1 MSKKFIYTEFNL
13 EKSKLIQLSDNG
25 FQIILKFIEKTDL
38 KKTLIVRSIFIDLG
52 ENIFDIE
59 VRSSIYDNI
68 NSKNAIFNFKLGILE
83 EEKANPFLLMKKVFS
98 KVQTTNLNR
107 TSSNYNQL
115 LLDTFSLKLWKRN
128 NSTKLGLKKDD
139 TSSSA
144 STTTSSQACTSCKS
158 TTELPSNLSGTYG
171 TEDECDCFSISR
183 FANNNGTTTIY
194 GNITLSGQSTAYY
207 NYGTTTIYG
216 NITLSGPGN
225 AYYNYG
231 TTTIYGNITLSGQ
244 SSVYYNGNITLSGQG
259 IAGTTTIYGNI
270 IKKGP
275 GSAYYNERGTL
286 IINGI
291 NVPPQSNPSNAS
303 LPPSNGVESSNQLGG
318 GVGIT
323 GF

>member
-68 NSKNAIFNFKLGILE
+68 NSKNGIFNFKLGILE

-98 KVQTTNLNR
+98 KVQTTNLYK

-158 TTELPSNLSGTYG
+158 STELPSALDPGTYG
-171 TEDECDCFSISR
+171 TEGDCDCFTISESLAIVTNGSNVTIYGDFTISGLDCR
-183 FANNNGTTTIY
+183 FINYGIITIMGNLKLSGQGSRYTNNGTTKIY
-194 GNITLSGQSTAYY
+194 GNYSKSSQS
-207 NYGTTTIYG
+207 YGVI
-216 NITLSGPGN
+216 N
-225 AYYNYG
+225 
-231 TTTIYGNITLSGQ
+231 
-244 SSVYYNGNITLSGQG
+244 
-259 IAGTTTIYGNI
+259 
-270 IKKGP
+270 
-275 GSAYYNERGTL
+275 NETF
-286 IINGI
+286 IING
-291 NVPPQSNPSNAS
+291 VKQP
-303 LPPSNGVESSNQLGG
+303 
-318 GVGIT
+318 
-323 GF
+323 